1 MELDEIDHHQADGVV
16 EIVLD
21 RPEKL
26 NAISARA
33 GGTRDQILEVLA
45 RAEADESVGSVLL
58 RGRGRA
64 FSVGGDL
71 AGNEPRETEAEHRAF
86 LERAEVLHRRL
97 RDSRLPIVAAVHGH
111 CLGAALALVASC
123 DFVLAATTASF
134 ALPEGRLGLIGA
146 SPLVPIIGR
155 QWAKFMILTGE
166 PIGAEQAREL
176 GLVLSVEPDDELVPR
191 ARDLARRLARLPR
204 EAVALNKRA
213 VDAVADASGD
223 AAGRDA
229 GLAHDTATL
238 TAGARAQ
245 APDGRTFREILA
257 AEGVEGLKRARA
269 QQYVDPWLGARQAP
283 SADGADEEGEDR

>member
-1 MELDEIDHHQADGVV
+1 MELDEIAHHQADGVV

-26 NAISARA
+26 NAISARP
-33 GGTRDQILEVLA
+33 GGTRDQILQVLTG
-45 RAEADESVGSVLL
+45 AEADDSVGAVLL
-58 RGRGRA
+58 RGEGRV

-86 LERAEVLHRRL
+86 LERAEVLHQRL
-97 RDSRLPIVAAVHGH
+97 RDSRLPIVAAVHGQ
-111 CLGAALALVASC
+111 CLGAAIALVAGC
-123 DFVLAATTASF
+123 DFVLAAADATF
-134 ALPEGRLGLIGA
+134 CLPEGRIGLIGA

-166 PIGAEQAREL
+166 PVGADRAREL
-176 GLVLSVEPDDELVPR
+176 GLVLSVEADDELVPR
-191 ARDLARRLARLPR
+191 ARDLAHRLARLPR

-213 VDAVADASGD
+213 VDAIADASGD

-229 GLAHDTATL
+229 GLARDAVTL
-238 TAGARAQ
+238 AASARAA
-245 APDGRTFREILA
+245 APDGRLFREILA

-269 QQYVDPWLGARQAP
+269 QQYGEPWLAARAETDPQ
-283 SADGADEEGEDR
+283 EDR

>member
-1 MELDEIDHHQADGVV
+1 LELDEIAYHQADGVV

-33 GGTRDQILEVLA
+33 GGTRDQILEVLTG
-45 RAEADESVGSVLL
+45 AEADDSVGAVLL
-58 RGRGRA
+58 RAEGRA

-71 AGNEPRETEAEHRAF
+71 TGNEPRETEAEHRAF
-86 LERAEVLHRRL
+86 LERGEVLHQRL
-97 RDSRLPIVAAVHGH
+97 RDSRLPIVAAVHGQ
-111 CLGAALALVASC
+111 CLGAAIALVAAC
-123 DFVLAATTASF
+123 DFVLAAANATF
-134 ALPEGRLGLIGA
+134 CLPEGRIGLIGA

-166 PIGAEQAREL
+166 PVGADLAREL
-176 GLVLSVEPDDELVPR
+176 GLVLSVEADGELVPR
-191 ARDLARRLARLPR
+191 ARDLAHRLARLPR

-223 AAGRDA
+223 AAGRGS
-229 GLAHDTATL
+229 GLARDAVTL
-238 TAGARAQ
+238 AASGRAS

-257 AEGVEGLKRARA
+257 AEGLEGLKRARA
-269 QQYVDPWLGARQAP
+269 QQYGAPWLGARP
-283 SADGADEEGEDR
+283 ETEEDDR